1 MYKNDLKRA
10 GIEWIVSSLVSALKA
25 SIRSTG
31 RLGKQ
36 YLLLFSCPGRK
47 KEKKIGQ
54 KKKSRQKRQK
64 IKTKKRNQDKKIKT
78 KKTQKKKS
86 RQKKK
91 EKRQKYNKGQKGKDQ
106 KESLIS

>member
-1 MYKNDLKRA
+1 MYKDDLKRA

-54 KKKSRQKRQK
+54 KKKSRQKRH
-64 IKTKKRNQDKKIKT
+64 ILKKRFAQF
-78 KKTQKKKS
+78 
-86 RQKKK
+86 
-91 EKRQKYNKGQKGKDQ
+91 
-106 KESLIS
+106 